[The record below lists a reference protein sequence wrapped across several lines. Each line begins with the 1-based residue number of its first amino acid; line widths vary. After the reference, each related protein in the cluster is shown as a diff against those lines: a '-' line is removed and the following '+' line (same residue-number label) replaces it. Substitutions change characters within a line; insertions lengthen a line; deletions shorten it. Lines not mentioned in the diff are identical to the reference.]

1 MLTRRLNAVV
11 DRIAAVLVRRRIVSA
26 GATGYRHLP
35 AVTLPDYCRQ
45 RGGEYS
51 EHEPARVL
59 ACPLPANILQRD
71 AMSRNCGR
79 YERAFYDVPEFQ
91 LSARY
96 SATIENCRILRHRNE
111 WGDDF
116 YSLLTPDDLQLQ
128 YSGTSFL
135 PAHQD
140 LLRRKVVTR
149 TLPEVTWV
157 TTHSTRNH
165 YMWLYNHLTRLM
177 LAEDQGLRQTV
188 LFPERSL
195 LSSVKLETLSRLGYG
210 SPQFIQPDDQ
220 VIAVD
225 RLHLMEVDSFDPW
238 ALTRLRERLG
248 GMPTAT
254 PGRRIY
260 VSRQKCHY
268 RKLRNETELQPW
280 LKENGF
286 ETIFLE
292 DLSLREQIETMQSA
306 KIVLGVHGAGFA
318 NLLFCQPATRVIEI
332 QDPEDPNPH
341 FYALAALLGL
351 DYCLL
356 IGDVDAAAESHFR
369 DISVSQSALAGLLI

>member
-1 MLTRRLNAVV
+1 MLSRRLNAVV
-11 DRIAAVLVRRRIVSA
+11 DRIAAALVRRKILSPCA
-26 GATGYRHLP
+26 IGYRHLP
-35 AVTLPDYCRQ
+35 LVTLPDYCGRS
-45 RGGEYS
+45 GGAFVEQ
-51 EHEPARVL
+51 EPARVL
-59 ACPLPANILQRD
+59 ACSLPANIRQRD
-71 AMSRNCGR
+71 ALSRNCGR
-79 YERAFYDVPEFQ
+79 YERAFFDVPEFQ

-116 YSLLTPDDLQLQ
+116 YSLLTQDDLQLQ

-135 PAHQD
+135 PAHRD
-140 LLRRKVVTR
+140 LLRRNVVTR

-177 LAEDQGLRQTV
+177 LAEDQGLEKTV
-188 LFPERSL
+188 LFPEKSL
-195 LSSVKLETLSRLGYG
+195 LSSVKLETLSRLGYE

-238 ALTRLRERLG
+238 ALERLRERLG
-248 GMPTAT
+248 GP
-254 PGRRIY
+254 PQEVPSRRIY
-260 VSRQKCHY
+260 ISRQKCHY
-268 RKLRNETELQPW
+268 RKLANEAELQPW
-280 LKENGF
+280 LLEHGF
-286 ETIFLE
+286 ETVFLE
-292 DLSLREQIETMQSA
+292 DLSLGQQIETMQSA

-318 NLLFCQPATRVIEI
+318 NLLFCQPGATVIEI

-341 FYALAALLGL
+341 FYALAALLRL

-369 DISVSQSALAGLLI
+369 DISMSRSALAALLI

>member
-1 MLTRRLNAVV
+1 MLSRRLQAVA
-11 DRIAAVLVRRRIVSA
+11 DRIAASLVQRRILSA
-26 GATGYRHLP
+26 RVTGYRHLP
-35 AVTLPDYCRQ
+35 AVTLPDYCGQ
-45 RGGEYS
+45 VGGAFV

-59 ACPLPANILQRD
+59 DCPLPANIPQRD
-71 AMSRNCGR
+71 ALSRNCGR
-79 YERAFYDVPEFQ
+79 YERSFYDVPKFQ
-91 LSARY
+91 LAARY
-96 SATIENCRILRHRNE
+96 SATVQNCRILRHRDK

-116 YSLLTPDDLQLQ
+116 YALLTQDDEQIQ

-135 PAHQD
+135 PAHHD
-140 LLRRKVVTR
+140 LLRRNVRTR
-149 TLPEVTWV
+149 TIPEVTWI

-177 LAEDQGLRQTV
+177 LAEDLGLQQSV
-188 LFPERSL
+188 LFPQKSL
-195 LSSVKLETLSRLGYG
+195 LSSVKQETLRRLGYN
-210 SPQFIQPDDQ
+210 SPRLIEPEDQ
-220 VIAVD
+220 VITVD

-248 GMPTAT
+248 GT
-254 PGRRIY
+254 PQAAPSRRIY
-260 VSRQKCHY
+260 ISRQKCHY
-268 RKLRNETELQPW
+268 RKLRNEAEFQPW

-292 DLSLREQIETMQSA
+292 DLSLDQQIGTMQSA

-318 NLLFCQPATRVIEI
+318 NVLFCQPGTRVIEI

-369 DISVSQSALAGLLI
+369 DIAVSRSAIAELLI